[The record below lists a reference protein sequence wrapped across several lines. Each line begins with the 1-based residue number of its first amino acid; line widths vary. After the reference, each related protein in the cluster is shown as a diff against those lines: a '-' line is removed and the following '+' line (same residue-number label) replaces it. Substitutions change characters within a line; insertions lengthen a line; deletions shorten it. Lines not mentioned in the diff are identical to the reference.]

1 MGILAVNDNK
11 QEKFNLQSAL
21 VNGYKD
27 NLIYRIVI
35 IILLAFTAIT
45 IIFKLWLVSF
55 LLLIFCLLTGVYTWF
70 KIKQDFDKERAE
82 IRELKEI
89 IKQEEKYI
97 SNFSH
102 RIRTPL
108 NNLPLINDL
117 LNELTVNKKQKEL
130 LDTLILSTNNM
141 ISALNELTLRSAG
154 EVSFK
159 PRKNIRFDLEQ
170 TIDNTI
176 ELMGIEEPGDLRLD
190 VSWDNRIK
198 KEYTGDPIAIK
209 QIFIDIFSTWS
220 SLPESEK
227 PGVNIYIKLKS
238 RDDYNDFIDFII
250 ETVSPPGARYISLD
264 KDEIDRSLASKII
277 TLMGGKYFYKT
288 LGNHALFNFSLPLQ
302 NIVEEEAEAEAD
314 KKIKKL
320 DAYIRQKK
328 KLADARVLLV
338 EDNISNQRIVTISM
352 ASKVKSIDTATN
364 GKEALDLF
372 AKSDYD
378 IILMDIRLPVMDGL
392 KASKK
397 IREIE
402 AGTDKYTPIIALTAN
417 AMIGDKEQCIEA
429 GIDDYLSKPF
439 QPQKLLDM
447 LNKYLAGAEH
457 A

>member
-1 MGILAVNDNK
+1 MGIKAVNDNK
-11 QEKFNLQSAL
+11 QEKVNLRYAL
-21 VNGYKD
+21 MNGYKD
-27 NLIYRIVI
+27 NLIYRVI
-35 IILLAFTAIT
+35 IISLLVFTAIT
-45 IIFKLWLVSF
+45 IIFKLLLVSI
-55 LLLIFCLLTGVYTWF
+55 LLLILCLLASVYTWF
-70 KIKQDFDKERAE
+70 RIKQDIEQERAE
-82 IRELKEI
+82 IRELKEMI
-89 IKQEEKYI
+89 EQEEKYI

-117 LNELTVNKKQKEL
+117 LNELSVDKKQKEL

-141 ISALNELTLRSAG
+141 ISALNELTMRSAG

-159 PRKNIRFDLEQ
+159 PRKNIRFDIEQ

-198 KEYTGDPIAIK
+198 KEYTGDPIALK

-227 PGVNIYIKLKS
+227 PGVNIYVKLKS
-238 RDDYNDFIDFII
+238 RDDSSDVIDFII

-264 KDEIDRSLASKII
+264 KDEIDKSLSSKII
-277 TLMGGKYFYKT
+277 ALMGGKYLYKT
-288 LGNHALFNFSLPLQ
+288 LGNHALFNFSLPLEHV
-302 NIVEEEAEAEAD
+302 IEEEAATD

-320 DAYIRQKK
+320 DTYIREKK
-328 KLADARVLLV
+328 KVADASVLLV
-338 EDNISNQRIVTISM
+338 EDNISNQRIVTISL

-372 AKSDYD
+372 AKSNYD

-402 AGTDKYTPIIALTAN
+402 AGTNKYTPIIALTAN

-447 LNKYLAGAEH
+447 LNKYLSGAEH

>member
-1 MGILAVNDNK
+1 MGILAVNDNR
-11 QEKFNLQSAL
+11 QEKFNLQFAL
-21 VNGYKD
+21 MKGYKD
-27 NLIYRIVI
+27 NLIYRVFI
-35 IILLAFTAIT
+35 ITLLVGTAVT

-55 LLLIFCLLTGVYTWF
+55 LLLIICLLTTVYTWF
-70 KIKQDFDKERAE
+70 RIKQDIDLERSK
-82 IRELKEI
+82 IQELKEI
-89 IKQEEKYI
+89 IEQEEKYI
-97 SNFSH
+97 ANFSH

-117 LNELTVNKKQKEL
+117 LNELSVDKKQKEL
-130 LDTLILSTNNM
+130 LDTLIISTNNM
-141 ISALNELTLRSAG
+141 ISALNELTMRSAG
-154 EVSFK
+154 EISFK

-170 TIDNTI
+170 AIDNTI
-176 ELMGIEEPGDLRLD
+176 DLMGIEEPGDLRLD

-198 KEYTGDPIAIK
+198 KEYIADPIAIK
-209 QIFIDIFSTWS
+209 QIFIDIFSKWS

-227 PGVNIYIKLKS
+227 PAANIYIKLKS
-238 RDDYNDFIDFII
+238 RNESNDLIDFII
-250 ETVSPPGARYISLD
+250 ETVSPPGARYISMD
-264 KDEIDRSLASKII
+264 KDEIDKSLSSKII

-288 LGNHALFNFSLPLQ
+288 LGNHALFNFSLPLEHV
-302 NIVEEEAEAEAD
+302 VEEDAETD
-314 KKIKKL
+314 RKIKKL
-320 DAYIRQKK
+320 DTFIRQKK
-328 KLADARVLLV
+328 KLSDARVLLV
-338 EDNISNQRIVTISM
+338 EDNITNQRIVTISL

-372 AKSDYD
+372 AKSVYD
-378 IILMDIRLPVMDGL
+378 IVLMDIRLPVMDGL

-402 AGTDKYTPIIALTAN
+402 AGTNKYTPIIALTAN